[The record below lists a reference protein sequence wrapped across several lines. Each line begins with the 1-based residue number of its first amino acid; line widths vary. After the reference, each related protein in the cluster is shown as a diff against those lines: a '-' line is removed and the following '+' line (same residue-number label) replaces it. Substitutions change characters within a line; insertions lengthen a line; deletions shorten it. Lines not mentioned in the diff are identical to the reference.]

1 MASANNPEAYPKIN
15 RGRDPFLYIL
25 RSLLRNLIMRIFPV
39 LLLLISWSASAS
51 DTASKPD
58 FVGRQVCAGCHAAE
72 EKLWQ
77 GSHHDLAMQEV
88 TEATVLGDFN
98 DRDFSYAGVN
108 SRFFKKDGHFMVRT
122 DGPDGKLTD
131 YEISYIFGV
140 EPLQQYLVELPGGRL
155 QALSIA
161 WDARP
166 AEQGGQRWFH
176 LYPDEH
182 ITHDDELH
190 WTGPNQNWNNM
201 CAECH
206 STHLQK
212 NYDPLNKRFDT
223 QWSEIDVSCEACH
236 GAAALHV
243 DWARKKP
250 GWEELAAGKGLMIAL
265 DERRGVHWQP
275 DTKTGT
281 ARRSEPRKGSMEIE
295 MCARCHARRSV
306 ISAAYVHGEPLLDH
320 YLPRLLDDGMYYPD
334 GQIQEEVYVYGS
346 FLQSRMHQAGV
357 TCSDCHEPHSLQLRQ
372 PGSGVCLQ
380 CHAADKFATKAHH
393 FHEPDSQGASCV
405 ECHMPPRDYM
415 QVDPRHDHSLRIPRP
430 DLSVALGTPNA
441 CNTCHADKSAEWAAA
456 QVQDWYGHTP
466 QGLQN
471 WAAVFAATR
480 SGDPRAGE
488 SLLQLIRDTD
498 TPNIARATALSQ
510 VSPYLSAQNLDI
522 LTLGLWDDDPAV
534 RAATVAMLQLVP
546 AGLRVQ
552 LAFPFLQD
560 DVRAVRIE
568 AARVLAAVPAGD
580 LDGEQQAVLQQGI
593 EEYIDSQLANA
604 ERAEAQTNLGNLYAQ
619 QGKATQAEQAWRTAL
634 ELNPAYIPAWVNLAD
649 FYRARQDEAAAD
661 KTLRDAIARFPDAA
675 DLHYALGLSLI
686 RQQQAQAAVT
696 ELQRATTLNPD
707 SARYIYVYAVALNS
721 TGKPAEALLVLQGA
735 HNRFPTNTDLLSA
748 LVAFNRD
755 QGKAEAANRYAK
767 KLQALLPAAP

>member
-1 MASANNPEAYPKIN
+1 
-15 RGRDPFLYIL
+15 
-25 RSLLRNLIMRIFPV
+25 MRTLPLV
-39 LLLLISWSASAS
+39 LLLLLSWPTSANDAVSR
-51 DTASKPD
+51 PD
-58 FVGRQVCAGCHAAE
+58 FVGRQVCANCHAAQ

-77 GSHHDLAMQEV
+77 GSHHDLAMQHASD
-88 TEATVLGDFN
+88 ATVLGDFN
-98 DRDFSYAGVN
+98 DSDFSHAGIN
-108 SRFFKKDGHFMVRT
+108 SRFFKKDGRFMVYT
-122 DGPDGKLTD
+122 DGPDGKLAD
-131 YEISYIFGV
+131 FEVKYAFGV
-140 EPLQQYLVELPGGRL
+140 EPLQQYLVEFPGGRL
-155 QALSIA
+155 QALTIA
-161 WDARP
+161 WDARSQ
-166 AEQGGQRWFH
+166 AQGGQRWFH

-190 WTGPNQNWNNM
+190 WTGPNHNWNSM

-212 NYDPLNKRFDT
+212 NYDPLQQRFDT

-236 GAAALHV
+236 GPAGRHV
-243 DWARKKP
+243 DWAKKKP
-250 GWEELAAGKGLMIAL
+250 GWEKLAGSKGLTIAL
-265 DERRGVHWQP
+265 GERRGVHWQP
-275 DTKTGT
+275 DAKTGT
-281 ARRSEPRKGSMEIE
+281 ARRSEPREGNMEIE
-295 MCARCHARRSV
+295 MCARCHARRSPV
-306 ISAAYVHGEPLLDH
+306 STDYVHGEPLLNH

-334 GQIQEEVYVYGS
+334 GQIQDEVYVYGS

-357 TCSDCHEPHSLQLRQ
+357 TCSDCHDPHSLRLRQ
-372 PGSGVCLQ
+372 PGSAVCLQ
-380 CHAADKFATKAHH
+380 CHAEDKFATETHH
-393 FHEPDSQGASCV
+393 FHKLDSKGASCV

-430 DLSVALGTPNA
+430 DLSVTLGTPNA
-441 CNTCHADKSAEWAAA
+441 CNNCHTEKSAEWAAA
-456 QVQDWYGHTP
+456 QVQDWYGHVP

-471 WAAVFAATR
+471 WAAIFAATR

-488 SLLQLIRDTD
+488 ALLQLIRDTD
-498 TPNIARATALSQ
+498 TPDIARATALSQ
-510 VSPYLSAQNLDI
+510 VSPYLTAQTLDI

-534 RAATVAMLQLVP
+534 RAATVAMLERVP

-568 AARVLAAVPAGD
+568 AARVLAAIPAGD
-580 LDGEQQAVLQQGI
+580 LDDRQQTLLQQGI
-593 EEYIDSQLANA
+593 QEYIDSQLANA

-619 QGKATQAEQAWRTAL
+619 RGTPQQAEQAYRTAL
-634 ELNPAYIPAWVNLAD
+634 QLNPAYIPAWVNLAD

-661 KTLRDAIARFPDAA
+661 KTLRDAIARLPEVA

-686 RQQQAQAAVT
+686 RQQQAGAAVT
-696 ELQRATTLNPD
+696 ELHQAATLNPD

-735 HNRFPTNTDLLSA
+735 HNRFPNNTDILGA

-755 QGKAEAANRYAK
+755 QGKTEAANRYAK
-767 KLQALLPAAP
+767 KLQTLSAQ